1 MSSPS
6 HRPHAPHHDYSARG
20 IYLITIVV
28 SGREPVLGTLNDD
41 PHHPA
46 VVLSEIG
53 LAVATEWERTEAVQA
68 QKGNRVRILCKC
80 VMPDHFHGVIFVE
93 EPMSQNLG
101 MIIRGFKQACNR
113 ALRHWYGFREDAP
126 APTAPA
132 STAPPDATSSAPSPT
147 REASP
152 SRACQARTLLLRRLA
167 ASKGIRDS
175 RLASGV
181 LFDPDYDDTLLIG
194 GGQLSAMIRY
204 VQDNPRRAILRRLH
218 PDLMARCLHI
228 RLGNRDYAAFGNLFL
243 LRRPLKE
250 PVMCHRWRMD
260 GNHRD
265 TSTPYDTT
273 ADFARRRDEW
283 IDMARHGVVLVT
295 PAISRGEQIIKHIC
309 LSEGLPLIHIQK
321 EPITP
326 YWKPE
331 RSRFEACANG
341 TLLILAP
348 FAPALIDPVSRDTV
362 HPTPSA
368 SLAVGTPPASP
379 NAAPPT
385 SPLTPHIPPL
395 APPSH
400 PRSVPAAGL
409 PSPHSAP
416 LGASPSSL
424 GVAHPAPFGVPSS
437 IPSTSDYAIFHNLNA
452 IAREICA
459 FQGEALILRS

>member
-6 HRPHAPHHDYSARG
+6 HRPHAPHHDYSDRG

-53 LAVATEWERTEAVQA
+53 LAVATEWERTEAVQV

-126 APTAPA
+126 APAPTTPA
-132 STAPPDATSSAPSPT
+132 AAPSALAPT
-147 REASP
+147 RKVS
-152 SRACQARTLLLRRLA
+152 SLRACQARTLLLRRLA

-175 RLASGV
+175 RLASGI

-194 GGQLSAMIRY
+194 RGQLSAMIRY

-260 GNHRD
+260 GNRRD

-273 ADFARRRDEW
+273 TDFARRRDEW

-295 PAISRGEQIIKHIC
+295 PAISRGEQVIKHVC

-321 EPITP
+321 EPITL

-348 FAPALIDPVSRDTV
+348 FAPALIDPVSCDTV
-362 HPTPSA
+362 HPAPSA
-368 SLAVGTPPASP
+368 SSSVGTPPSSP
-379 NAAPPT
+379 NAAPAS
-385 SPLTPHIPPL
+385 SPLTPPVSPL

-400 PRSVPAAGL
+400 PRSIPAAGL

-416 LGASPSSL
+416 HSAASPS
-424 GVAHPAPFGVPSS
+424 VS
-437 IPSTSDYAIFHNLNA
+437 IPSTSDYAIFHNLNV